1 MYHMQPNLIHLGY
14 VVGLD
19 YKNPYLNPYEEFQKL
34 KTHTELRKV
43 LDGGKCI

>member
-1 MYHMQPNLIHLGY
+1 MQPNLIHLGY

-34 KTHTELRKV
+34 KTHTEFRKV